1 MGIKERIKLDKI
13 EYYDMLKSYLEYI
26 FEGLKNGYFKY
37 DQIQELFERLKSYK
51 KELYEEIRYLEL
63 LLTSRDID
71 EEGLEQVLTQIDKSN
86 EATFNYYE
94 GYGDYYAAQSYT
106 FSSMW
111 TPDRKIPSIF
121 KNKELT
127 DEIVGLIL
135 TRDDINKY
143 FVNERE
149 ALDYIRKHLV
159 VLKSKQEDNIY
170 GIYPEV
176 EMSILQDYRLCVP
189 MIRDLSTALINVHG
203 YKRAIDLYPYLN
215 KRIPSINFEEAAK
228 EAEKSFVKDYV
239 RNK

>member
-1 MGIKERIKLDKI
+1 MEIKERIKLEKI

-51 KELYEEIRYLEL
+51 EELYEEIRYLEL
-63 LLTSRDID
+63 LLTNRDID

-86 EATFNYYE
+86 EATYNYYE

-111 TPDRKIPSIF
+111 IPDRRIPSIF

-127 DEIVGLIL
+127 DEIVGLVL
-135 TRDDINKY
+135 TRDDINK
-143 FVNERE
+143 FFANERE
-149 ALDYIRKHLV
+149 ALDYISKHLV
-159 VLKSKQEDNIY
+159 ILKSKQEDSY
-170 GIYPEV
+170 YRIYPEA
-176 EMSILQDYRLCVP
+176 EKNILQGYRLCVP
-189 MIRDLSTALINVHG
+189 KIRDLSTALINVHG
-203 YKRAIDLYPYLN
+203 YKKAIDLYPYID
-215 KRIPSINFEEAAK
+215 KPIPLSNFDSDAN